1 MATLMIAKDDGS
13 LIATLATNT
22 AKITLSGNDADKYKD
37 YYGYCKFF
45 TFNENSITFLKVSKV
60 EDGVTYLTEY
70 EVTVDN
76 NKISTSETGN
86 VYQTSDTV
94 PEQQDFTIY

>member
-1 MATLMIAKDDGS
+1 MKLNDLNIFELFKSDDNDKDKNNEGNNILDKLEKIAS
-13 LIATLATNT
+13 
-22 AKITLSGNDADKYKD
+22 KIKLTS
-37 YYGYCKFF
+37 
-45 TFNENSITFLKVSKV
+45 EKVSKV